1 MDKITKIKKLAE
13 GGWALYSVDPNSKTE
28 DQDGY
33 VGAECEGF
41 LPKGVPI
48 ENS

>member
-13 GGWALYSVDPNSKTE
+13 GGWALYSVDPKSKTE
-28 DQDGY
+28 YQYGY
-33 VGAECEGF
+33 VGAECEGL